1 MGKLVAVASLGM
13 IGILALV
20 FVAQIASPSDQPR
33 FFQISLRPSMTAA
46 GKAVAQYSE
55 EGVRVP
61 AQTGRD
67 GGRSSADLGAAGVSA
82 GSSCR
87 DQVRTMDTELEAMK
101 ASLAGQRESVE
112 QLDARLAALKAEL
125 DGIKAANPGG
135 IPASLNESYTAQAR
149 EYNSALD
156 RRRSAGLQHNT
167 TIDEISARLEAR
179 NALARGC

>member
-1 MGKLVAVASLGM
+1 MGKLVAFASLGM

-20 FVAQIASPSDQPR
+20 FVAQIASPSEQPR
-33 FFQISLRPSMTAA
+33 FFQISLRPSMSVA

-61 AQTGRD
+61 AQTGRE
-67 GGRSSADLGAAGVSA
+67 GGRASADLGVAGVSA

-87 DQVRTMDTELEAMK
+87 DQVKTMDAELEALK
-101 ASLAGQRESVE
+101 GSLAGQRQGVE

-125 DGIKAANPGG
+125 DVIKAANPGG

-149 EYNSALD
+149 EYNSTLD
-156 RRRSAGLQHNT
+156 LRRSAGLQHNA
-167 TIDEISARLEAR
+167 TIDEITARLEAR
-179 NALARGC
+179 NTLARGC